1 MDNKYFAMFIDIQQS
16 KLLKLF
22 KQWKIDNPKYETD
35 EYSDILS
42 KYLQNILGTK
52 FSKMETV
59 QRIRTSVYTSLL

>member
-1 MDNKYFAMFIDIQQS
+1 MDNNHFGVFIDIQQS

-22 KQWKIDNPKYETD
+22 KQWKLDNPKYQTD

-52 FSKMETV
+52 YPKMETI